1 MLLNC
6 MSDLLVGNLAPSQKK
21 IEKNHVVEF
30 NYFCL
35 EMFDSFTSLH
45 EELSWC

>member
-6 MSDLLVGNLAPSQKK
+6 MSDLLVGNLAPGQKK
-21 IEKNHVVEF
+21 IEKKHVVKL
-30 NYFCL
+30 NYLCL

-45 EELSWC
+45 EELS